1 MFGFS
6 LALALPFTLF
16 ALFPSVLK
24 SMPKSG
30 GWLNTVKVVLGF
42 LELALALKFLSVAD
56 LAYGWRI
63 LDREVFLALWI
74 VIFGLLGVYLL
85 GKLTFPHDSKVERI
99 GIPRFMLAC
108 ISLAFA
114 VYMIPGLWGA
124 PLKSISAFAPPAHT
138 QDFSLYEGDV
148 HAKTDNF
155 DEALTMAREQNKPVL
170 IDFSGHGSVN
180 CRKMEGAVFDTPI
193 VTQIIK
199 DNFVLIKL
207 MVDDKTPLQAPI
219 RVEENSKPLLLE
231 TVGDKWSYL
240 QRTKFGANAQ
250 PYYVILD
257 PQGHPLEAPYG
268 FNESASDFLDFLQ
281 RGLDNFDK
289 VKK

>member
-1 MFGFS
+1 
-6 LALALPFTLF
+6 
-16 ALFPSVLK
+16 
-24 SMPKSG
+24 MPKSG

-170 IDFSGHGSVN
+170 IDFSGHGCVN
-180 CRKMEGAVFDTPI
+180 CRKMEASVWTDPRVKSVIDQDFI
-193 VTQIIK
+193 LVT
-199 DNFVLIKL
+199 L
-207 MVDDKTPLQAPI
+207 MVDEKQALPEPMTVTESDGQK
-219 RVEENSKPLLLE
+219 RTLR